1 MPEPEFAHHRHRIAL
16 ADFEADVVDDSG
28 LAWII
33 GADPVDGEDRRRIA
47 GGAFDEPV
55 AGDALAHQAAR
66 IFLLR
71 LLQDLPGV
79 AELDDLAA
87 LEHHDAIGDLRD
99 DREVVGYV
107 QRRRAVLANEFAKRG
122 EALDLRRHVERGGR
136 LVEDQNV
143 GLGDHRH
150 RRHHALQ
157 LPAGDLMG
165 IARADR
171 LRARQIELPEK
182 VDRLGARRL
191 RRQHAVADRGFA
203 HLLHQRVRRIER
215 GGGAL
220 RDIGDLG
227 PAQRAPL
234 VGADRADVLVAE
246 DDGAAND
253 IAVAA
258 GVAHRGQADRRLAG
272 AEFADQADHLAAL
285 QGQRNVLDQH
295 GALGGVGPHRD
306 THRANVEND
315 RIVTRARLVLHA
327 LAHAPSPW
335 PLEWIA
341 SIQSTTKLTPMVNAA
356 IAPAG

>member
-1 MPEPEFAHHRHRIAL
+1 MTL
-16 ADFEADVVDDSG
+16 G

-272 AEFADQADHLAAL
+272 ADSPIRPITSPRFRVSEMSSTSTGPSAASVRTATRIERMSRTTESSRERDWSCTRWL
-285 QGQRNVLDQH
+285 MRLLPGLSNGSPASNRRRN
-295 GALGGVGPHRD
+295 
-306 THRANVEND
+306 
-315 RIVTRARLVLHA
+315 
-327 LAHAPSPW
+327 
-335 PLEWIA
+335 
-341 SIQSTTKLTPMVNAA
+341 
-356 IAPAG
+356 